1 MPDHESAYQI
11 LRGQI
16 AHYKADDYLTMA
28 PYERLKEF
36 SGNHVMRYIQYL
48 PILLEDAHCKDVNL
62 ELAQIF
68 SDVAQVSIAPEWAA
82 NFLQHIVRESQNT
95 PDDGL
100 VHVLPLMCGAGKSS
114 AISQMISQRILNH
127 LKVTG
132 VEPVRPDEEVVQQ
145 DYGLMVVTDSIQR
158 AEEYLHPGKQRYNA
172 TALVE
177 HPDLVTIMTRENLQ
191 DARVE
196 MKHNPVLVMTTQR
209 YFKLST
215 QELEPYLTWDYG
227 RRNLIVFDEQPML
240 LQFVSVSNLTL
251 ANVMGVLAG
260 MIPDKDEEQED
271 KDWCIEQ
278 WRNLE
283 IRLGRQLRTL
293 ERRGWNTDNKYP
305 NSYCYHCFTEDEQ
318 QFTDDDERFMAFVD
332 RHKAYLS
339 NAYWTIIA
347 AEQMLREGAV
357 YCSTKQRTRYESV
370 FGVVLDHRSRI
381 AEAGAKAIVFDG
393 TGDIVPD
400 YSDARFVIEHEM
412 SEQLR
417 RNLSNMA
424 VTFIDMN
431 TSKTNMAKDTAHRD
445 LAGMVTYLQQIYG
458 ESNGAI
464 FTYEAQEGNLR
475 RIVENRG
482 LAGRMLIQHFGNIKG
497 GNAYRQLAHIA
508 QIGLFARTPLEYLC
522 QALALNP
529 DRLNEFRALTPD
541 DGNQWV
547 RMNTVGQEWYD
558 DVQTRIVLADTEQN
572 LFRGTIRDARCTEQ
586 YNYYVFCKKEAH
598 GRVFDAMRARYPE
611 VHMRWIDAPLD
622 IRLNKIRESR
632 RDSVAKKFLTWY
644 DALSMDTEFTMQEAQ
659 EALSIEHNQIKYA
672 RRDNPDL
679 DELFKRI
686 KVEGTL
692 RYKKCVLDER

>member
-1 MPDHESAYQI
+1 
-11 LRGQI
+11 
-16 AHYKADDYLTMA
+16 
-28 PYERLKEF
+28 
-36 SGNHVMRYIQYL
+36 
-48 PILLEDAHCKDVNL
+48 
-62 ELAQIF
+62 
-68 SDVAQVSIAPEWAA
+68 
-82 NFLQHIVRESQNT
+82 
-95 PDDGL
+95 
-100 VHVLPLMCGAGKSS
+100 
-114 AISQMISQRILNH
+114 
-127 LKVTG
+127 
-132 VEPVRPDEEVVQQ
+132 
-145 DYGLMVVTDSIQR
+145 
-158 AEEYLHPGKQRYNA
+158 
-172 TALVE
+172 
-177 HPDLVTIMTRENLQ
+177 
-191 DARVE
+191 
-196 MKHNPVLVMTTQR
+196 
-209 YFKLST
+209 
-215 QELEPYLTWDYG
+215 
-227 RRNLIVFDEQPML
+227 ML

-251 ANVMGVLAG
+251 SNVTGVLAG

-305 NSYCYHCFTEDEQ
+305 NRYCYHFFAEDEQ
-318 QFTDDDERFMAFVD
+318 KFTEDDERFMAFID

-347 AEQMLREGAV
+347 TEQMLREGAV
-357 YCSTKQRTRYESV
+357 YCSTKQKTRYESV
-370 FGVVLDHRSRI
+370 FGVVLDHRYQI

-417 RNLSNMA
+417 RDLSNMA

-445 LAGMVTYLQQIYG
+445 LAGMVTYLQQRYG

-547 RMNTVGQEWYD
+547 RMNTVGQEW
-558 DVQTRIVLADTEQN
+558 
-572 LFRGTIRDARCTEQ
+572 
-586 YNYYVFCKKEAH
+586 
-598 GRVFDAMRARYPE
+598 
-611 VHMRWIDAPLD
+611 
-622 IRLNKIRESR
+622 
-632 RDSVAKKFLTWY
+632 
-644 DALSMDTEFTMQEAQ
+644 
-659 EALSIEHNQIKYA
+659 
-672 RRDNPDL
+672 
-679 DELFKRI
+679 
-686 KVEGTL
+686 
-692 RYKKCVLDER
+692 

>member
-1 MPDHESAYQI
+1 MPEHESAHQI
-11 LRGQI
+11 MREQI
-16 AHYKADDYLTMA
+16 AHYTAADYLTTA
-28 PYERLKEF
+28 PYEQLKVF
-36 SGNHVMRYIQYL
+36 AGNHVMRYIQFL
-48 PILLEDAHCKDVNL
+48 PILLEEAKYKGVDL
-62 ELAQIF
+62 EQAQIL
-68 SDVAQVSIAPEWAA
+68 SDGVQYTIAPTWAT
-82 NFLQHIVRESQNT
+82 NYLQHIVRESQNT

-132 VEPVRPDEEVVQQ
+132 VEPVQSDDEPVHQ

-158 AEEYLHPGKQRYNA
+158 AQEYLRPGKQRYNA

-177 HPDLVTIMTRENLQ
+177 HPELVTIMTRENLQ

-196 MKHNPVLVMTTQR
+196 MQHNPVLVMTTQR
-209 YFKLST
+209 YFRLSPR
-215 QELEPYLTWDYG
+215 ELEPYLSWDYG

-240 LQFVSVSNLTL
+240 LQFVAVSNLTL
-251 ANVMGVLAG
+251 SNVTGMLAG

-283 IRLGRQLRTL
+283 TRLSGQLRTL
-293 ERRGWNTDNKYP
+293 ERRNWQTDNENP
-305 NSYCYHCFTEDEQ
+305 NAYCYHCFAAEEQ
-318 QFTDDDERFMAFVD
+318 QFTEDDMRFMAFVD
-332 RHKAYLS
+332 KHKAYLS

-381 AEAGAKAIVFDG
+381 VEAGAKAIVFDG
-393 TGDIVPD
+393 TGDITPD
-400 YSDARFVIEHEM
+400 YGDARFVIEHEM

-417 RNLSNMA
+417 RDLSNMN

-431 TSKTNMAKDTAHRD
+431 TSKTNMAQDTDHRD
-445 LAGMVTYLQQIYG
+445 LAGIVTYLQQTYG
-458 ESNGAI
+458 ESSGAI
-464 FTYEAQEGNLR
+464 FTYEAQERNLR

-522 QALALNP
+522 QALALNSE
-529 DRLNEFRALTPD
+529 RLNEFKALEPD

-547 RMNTVGQEWYD
+547 RTNTVGQEWYD
-558 DVQTRIVLADTEQN
+558 DIQTRIVLADTEQN

-611 VHMRWIDAPLD
+611 APMQWIDAPLD
-622 IRLNKIRESR
+622 IRLNKIRESQ
-632 RDSVAKKFLTWY
+632 RDSVAKRFLAWY
-644 DALSMDTEFTMQEAQ
+644 DALPQGTEFTAEDIQAALGISQAQLKEARK
-659 EALSIEHNQIKYA
+659 NT
-672 RRDNPDL
+672 DL
-679 DELFKRI
+679 NELFANV
-686 KVEGTL
+686 KVEGT
-692 RYKKCVLDER
+692 RKYRKP